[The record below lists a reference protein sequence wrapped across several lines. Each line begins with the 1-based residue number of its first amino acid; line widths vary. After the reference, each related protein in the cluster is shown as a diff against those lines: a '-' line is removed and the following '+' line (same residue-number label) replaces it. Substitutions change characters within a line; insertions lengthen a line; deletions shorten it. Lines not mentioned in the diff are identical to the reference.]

1 MLRYLLPLNGL
12 APVAFLAL
20 LFQSPD
26 PAYAAG
32 VVTSLREA
40 ESCGL

>member
-20 LFQSPD
+20 LIQSPD
-26 PAYAAG
+26 PAHAAG

-40 ESCGL
+40 ESFSI